1 MIDLLLNSIS
11 LIWIIGKEFDELRI
25 FTLICSN
32 LIKMQCNVGAISD
45 LFTCRKK
52 KTIIKNPFRT
62 IIIHF
67 QKNDFSYSRKV
78 LVLGT
83 LEVLF
88 LIATITTPL
97 EHVH

>member
-25 FTLICSN
+25 FALICSN

-52 KTIIKNPFRT
+52 KQLLKILSE
-62 IIIHF
+62 
-67 QKNDFSYSRKV
+67 QKLFTFKRMIFLLKKSAV
-78 LVLGT
+78 LVLGKP
-83 LEVLF
+83 EILF
-88 LIATITTPL
+88 
-97 EHVH
+97 